1 MLSLKNY
8 MFDIFWASNVNLILL
23 IYFTIVLW
31 LGFEWGQYM
40 KLESKSMKY
49 VSAENHLWTI

>member
-23 IYFTIVLW
+23 IYFTIFLS

-40 KLESKSMKY
+40 KLESESMKY